1 MSRFTKSHLIKGFLV
16 LGFGL
21 AVMAQAVDAKAS
33 LLSVRSSVERGNYV
47 AVTAGSKWKSK
58 PVVVEM
64 GVKVKKTIKWSKVA
78 STKTDKTGAANI
90 CSSKVLTAGNQL
102 RLKSG
107 KKILATI
114 KISQP
119 TALSGCGYTP
129 PVPVAA
135 SVASTSSIP
144 GAVWIPISTT
154 STTAVIASST
164 STIPTTTIAPT
175 TTTTI
180 APTTTTTIAPTTTTT
195 IAPTTTTTTLPA
207 STPAPTALALSVAT
221 DTGDSN
227 TDGITKATNLVVV
240 GSAQAGSSVQVYVG
254 GISSGSPC
262 TADGAGAFS
271 CSLSTVPEGTK
282 LITAKATG
290 ANGESIASS
299 TLTIVVDRT
308 APSFAW
314 ADHITYI
321 GSNVTISLSLTVSE
335 TTTTLSIAD
344 FNINCSMQGG
354 CAISNF
360 SGSGRNYSMD
370 FRTINN
376 TANGGTVFA
385 TTGSYADVAGNV
397 TVWNPSTDFMYDM
410 YGPNATFSRNGS
422 LLTVVF
428 DEAVLL
434 VDDEDFRVDV
444 YTNGSLHSSYPDGFC
459 GRGVRNPSNDGQTW
473 IFDLHCDVDSLGPPT
488 TYEFVLSGVITDLE
502 GNVAGFQSWLIP
514 RISLS
519 DA

>member
-1 MSRFTKSHLIKGFLV
+1 MFRFTKSHVIKGLLV
-16 LGFGL
+16 VGFGV

-33 LLSVRSSVERGNYV
+33 LLSVRTSVERGNYV

-78 STKTDKTGAANI
+78 SAKTDKMGVANL
-90 CSSKVLTAGNQL
+90 CSSKILNKGSQL

-107 KKILATI
+107 KKILTTI

-119 TALSGCGYTP
+119 TALSGCGYVPTS
-129 PVPVAA
+129 PVSNAVAP
-135 SVASTSSIP
+135 SASTTTAAPDTTPSSTVAP
-144 GAVWIPISTT
+144 
-154 STTAVIASST
+154 STTAA
-164 STIPTTTIAPT
+164 PTTTSIAPT
-175 TTTTI
+175 TTTTV
-180 APTTTTTIAPTTTTT
+180 APTTTTTV
-195 IAPTTTTTTLPA
+195 PA
-207 STPAPTALALSVAT
+207 STPAPSALALSAAT
-221 DTGDSN
+221 DTGDSS

-254 GISSGSPC
+254 GVSSGSPC

-290 ANGESIASS
+290 ANGESVASQP
-299 TLTIVVDRT
+299 LTIVVDRT
-308 APSFAW
+308 APVLTW
-314 ADHITYI
+314 AGTNYYI
-321 GSNVTISLSLTVSE
+321 GSNATISLQLSISE
-335 TTTTLSIAD
+335 ITTTLSFAD
-344 FNINCSMQGG
+344 FYLSCSMQGG

-360 SGSGRNYSMD
+360 SGSGRNYSID
-370 FRTINN
+370 FTTINN
-376 TANGGTVFA
+376 NANGGYVLV
-385 TTGSYADVAGNV
+385 TTGSFADIAGNV
-397 TVWNPSTDFMYDM
+397 SGVNPYDTIMYDNF
-410 YGPNATFSRNGS
+410 GPLGSFSRNGS

-434 VDDEDFRVDV
+434 VDDNDFRVDI
-444 YTNGSLHSSYPDGFC
+444 YSNGSFHSSFGDGFC
-459 GRGVRNPSNDGQTW
+459 GRNVRNPSNDGQTW
-473 IFDLHCDVDSLGPPT
+473 IFDLHCDVDSLGPPN

-519 DA
+519 EA

>member
-1 MSRFTKSHLIKGFLV
+1 M
-16 LGFGL
+16 GFGL
-21 AVMAQAVDAKAS
+21 TVMAQAVDAKAS
-33 LLSVRSSVERGNYV
+33 LLSVRTSVERGNYV

-64 GVKVKKTIKWSKVA
+64 GVKVKKTMKWSKVA

-90 CSSKVLTAGNQL
+90 CSSKVLSAGNQL

-107 KKILATI
+107 KKILVTI

-119 TALSGCGYTP
+119 TALSGCRYTP
-129 PVPVAA
+129 PIPVVA
-135 SVASTSSIP
+135 SVAPTSSTP

-154 STTAVIASST
+154 STTAVITSST
-164 STIPTTTIAPT
+164 STIPTTTIAST
-175 TTTTI
+175 TTSI
-180 APTTTTTIAPTTTTT
+180 APTTTTTAPTTTTT
-195 IAPTTTTTTLPA
+195 VAPTTTTTVPA

-221 DTGDSN
+221 DTGDSSS
-227 TDGITKATNLVVV
+227 DGITKATNLVVV

-254 GISSGSPC
+254 GVSSGSPC

-290 ANGESIASS
+290 ANGESVASS

-308 APSFAW
+308 APSLTW

-321 GSNVTISLSLTVSE
+321 GSNVTIPLSISVSE

-376 TANGGTVFA
+376 TANGGTVFV
-385 TTGSYADVAGNV
+385 TTGSYADVAGNA
-397 TVWNPSTDFMYDM
+397 TVWNPATDFMYDM
-410 YGPNATFSRNGS
+410 YGPTGTFSRNGS

-444 YTNGSLHSSYPDGFC
+444 YSNGSLHSSTADGFC
-459 GRGVRNPSNDGQTW
+459 GRNVRNPSNDGQTW
-473 IFDLHCDVDSLGPPT
+473 IFDLHCDVDSLGPPM

-502 GNVAGFQSWLIP
+502 GNVAGFHSWAIP